1 MFPKTEHLAVLSNST
16 GARTQSSKRIGSIAF
31 MLLVSLSAGSQAANA
46 STSGGGYD
54 GPAALPQVLIQ
65 TAMANT
71 PAPGI
76 TITVNSGENL
86 QAALNNARCGDTIRL
101 QAGATFTGVF
111 TFPNKSCDDA
121 HWIIVRTSSD
131 DSLLPA
137 EGSRLNPCYA
147 GVSSLPGRPAFNCTS
162 TKNVLAK
169 LITNRAGRSGPVVFA
184 PGAGHYRLIG
194 LELTRAAGIGKVY
207 ALASPTSGAVSNQI
221 IYDRI
226 WFHGTPHDDT
236 TRGVQLGGSTY
247 VSVIDSFFTDFHCVN
262 RNWSCSDA
270 QAINGGVSRH
280 PMGPYKIV
288 NNFLEASGENILMG
302 GAAAT
307 YTPAD
312 IEITHNHLFKPL
324 TWMKGQPGYVG
335 GPNGSPFIVKNLFEL
350 KNAQRVLLD
359 SNIMENVWGGFSQ
372 VGFAILLTPKNQSGR
387 CPICQVTDITV
398 RYNYISHVGAGMQLG
413 NGREPHGAL
422 PQDGGRYS
430 IHDDVFDDIN
440 GTTYNGSD
448 LFAQVST
455 GPGVPILHDVTI
467 NHVTG
472 FANKSLLLIGDV
484 LSMNGPMS
492 NFVFTNNIV
501 NAGAFPVWSTGTD
514 GSLNCAAHDSP
525 LITLNDCFSSYVFSH
540 NAVVAIPSLAPVST
554 WPTHNFFPASDAAV
568 EFMNYNGGSGGNY
581 QLQSSSSYKGVGT
594 DGKDLGADVA
604 GLNAAIAGVQ

>member
-1 MFPKTEHLAVLSNST
+1 MFPKRDHLAVLSNST
-16 GARTQSSKRIGSIAF
+16 GARTQSSKLIGSIAL

-46 STSGGGYD
+46 STSAGGYD
-54 GPAALPQVLIQ
+54 GPAALPRVLIQ

-76 TITVNSGENL
+76 TIIVNNGENL

-101 QAGATFTGVF
+101 QAGATFTGLF
-111 TFPNKSCDDA
+111 TFPSKNCDDA

-147 GVSSLPGRPAFNCTS
+147 GVSSLPGRPAFNCSS
-162 TKNVLAK
+162 TRNVLAK
-169 LITNRAGRSGPVVFA
+169 LIMNRAGSSGPVYFA

-194 LELTRAAGIGKVY
+194 LELTRAAGIGVVY
-207 ALASPTSGAVSNQI
+207 ALASPTSGAVSNKI

-226 WFHGTPHDDT
+226 WFHGTAHDET

-247 VSVIDSFFTDFHCVN
+247 VSVIDSFFTDFHCVHMTGL
-262 RNWSCSDA
+262 CTDA
-270 QAINGGVSRH
+270 QAINGGISSN

-302 GAAAT
+302 GGAAT

-335 GPNGSPFIVKNLFEL
+335 GANGNPFMVKNLFEL
-350 KNAQRVLLD
+350 KNAQRVLFD
-359 SNIMENVWGGFSQ
+359 SNIMENTWGGFSQ
-372 VGFAILLTPKNQSGR
+372 AGFAILLTPKNQFNL
-387 CPICQVTDITV
+387 CPICRVTDITI
-398 RYNYISHVGAGMQLG
+398 RYNYISHMGAGMQLG
-413 NGREPHGAL
+413 NGTDDGAL
-422 PQDGGRYS
+422 PLNGGRYS

-440 GTTYNGSD
+440 GATYKGPS

-467 NHVTG
+467 NHITA
-472 FANKSLLLIGDV
+472 FAKKTVLMIGDE
-484 LSMNGPMS
+484 LSMNPPMS

-501 NAGAFPVWSTGTD
+501 NAGSYPVWSTGTD
-514 GSLNCAAHDSP
+514 GSLNCAVHDSP
-525 LITLNDCFSSYVFSH
+525 IITLNDCFTSHIFSN
-540 NAVVAIPSLAPVST
+540 NAVVAIPSRAPVST
-554 WPTHNFFPASDAAV
+554 WPTHNFFPTSATAV
-568 EFMNYNGGSGGNY
+568 EFVDYNGGSGGNY
-581 QLQSSSSYKGVGT
+581 QLQSSSPYKGAGT
-594 DGKDLGADVA
+594 DSKDLGADVP
-604 GLNAAIAGVQ
+604 GVNAAIARVR